1 MDLRH
6 LRYFIA
12 VAEELHFGRAALKL
26 GIAQPP
32 LSQQIRALEHEI
44 GLTLLQRTK
53 RRVQLTEPGRV
64 FLEAARAAL
73 DSVERAVEAARHAG
87 RGQVGRLV
95 VGFVPW
101 ADFTDFPRMVKTFGE
116 RHPDVQLELDNL
128 SVPEQLAALRAG
140 RMDVG
145 FVRPPVS
152 DTTFLTEHVL
162 SEPIVV
168 VFPVGHRLGKLRR
181 VPIVDLAGEPCIL
194 LARRRAPAYYDHI
207 AGLCR
212 AGGLILEAKQEVEH
226 PQTLI
231 ALVAAGLGIS
241 LVPGSFAAATRRGVT
256 HRSLDTPGSALQ
268 TIVAWRRDDPSPLVG
283 EFLTVVREVRRGRRQ
298 RA

>member
-1 MDLRH
+1 MELRH

-12 VAEELHFGRAALKL
+12 VAEELHFGRAASKV

-32 LSQQIRALEHEI
+32 LSQQIRALEREI
-44 GLTLLQRTK
+44 GVELFQRTK

-64 FLEAARAAL
+64 FLDAARAVL
-73 DSVERAVEAARHAG
+73 DGVERAVQAAQRAG
-87 RGQVGRLV
+87 KGEVGRLV

-101 ADFTDFPRMVKTFGE
+101 ADFTDFPRMVRLFGD
-116 RHPDVQLELDNL
+116 RHREAHLELDNL
-128 SVPEQLAALRAG
+128 TVPEQLAGLRAG
-140 RMDVG
+140 RIDVG

-152 DTTFLTEHVL
+152 DGTLLTEHVL

-168 VFPVGHRLGKLRR
+168 VFPTGHRFARLRR
-181 VPIVDLAGEPCIL
+181 VPVLDLAGEQCIL
-194 LARRRAPAYYDHI
+194 LARRRAPAFYDHI
-207 AGLCR
+207 AALCR

-241 LVPGSFAAATRRGVT
+241 LVPGSFAAATRRGVA
-256 HRSLDTPGSALQ
+256 HRSLDPPGPALQ
-268 TIVAWRRDDPSPLVG
+268 TIVAWRRDDPSPLLR
-283 EFLTVVREVRRGRRQ
+283 EFLTVVREVTRGRRQ